1 MKLKE
6 IKHNHTLT
14 DLLKV
19 FIFALIMLAPIGMIG
34 TKCLY
39 VICNKNAYKSY
50 SDEYVEKYSQV
61 NNSST
66 FIVGQE
72 YLVAYDENSTNTS
85 GGLINVSDTNLYD
98 YFAPDINNRVIT
110 GINFVV
116 ETYARINLVFSDTT
130 TLRINNWN
138 ETTTSFV
145 FTYESTNITGNVNI
159 KYTNIYGIVWTTE
172 KLDNVFE
179 YSVSRLVDENNF
191 GKLNFF
197 TWFANMLLDDAQ
209 MNMTYVRF
217 ANWYLC
223 YAMLISLMQILFL
236 CLMWFV
242 NFSRRLLERGM
253 NYDW

>member
-145 FTYESTNITGNVNI
+145 FTYESTNIIGNVNI

-179 YSVSRLVDENNF
+179 YSISQLEQSPLFNWTQNTAIYSGVATMNSQLGINSQAINILLVY
-191 GKLNFF
+191 
-197 TWFANMLLDDAQ
+197 WFLMIVIYIIIDIILKVYTVLTHML
-209 MNMTYVRF
+209 TRKV
-217 ANWYLC
+217 
-223 YAMLISLMQILFL
+223 
-236 CLMWFV
+236 
-242 NFSRRLLERGM
+242 
-253 NYDW
+253 